1 MTPPRIHIKAL
12 KRSDKFER
20 FLKKSNL
27 LAETLG
33 IELTDTAPAAE
44 LISFRYLSLKEYLDR
59 LQTEANDIIDETR
72 RLKET
77 QKSNYAICSELIGF
91 LGFDGLGISIDELM
105 GCKYITSRFGRI
117 PTSHIA
123 SVESLDEN
131 YTFLFRPFDQ
141 DGDYT
146 WCMYIA
152 STAEIDRID
161 LLMCELKFEKT
172 NFPDHITESAD
183 SSARKLLDRME
194 NDKKRI
200 DELEAELKQ
209 VGKREQRMLNDVYNR
224 FIALDKAYRLRE
236 KTDLT
241 DDSFYLAGFIPT
253 KRVQQ
258 FQRESEMIGDVSVI
272 VLTDTTGK
280 VKKGELVVA
289 KH

>member
-1 MTPPRIHIKAL
+1 MPFRSRIKAL
-12 KRSDKFER
+12 KRFDKFDR

-33 IELTDTAPAAE
+33 TELTDTVPTAE
-44 LISFRYLSLKEYLDR
+44 LISFRYLSLKEYIDR
-59 LQTEANDIIDETR
+59 LQTEANNIIDETR

-77 QKSNYAICSELIGF
+77 QKTNYAVCSELIGF

-105 GCKYITSRFGRI
+105 DCKYITSRFGRI

-123 SVESLDEN
+123 SGESLDDSC
-131 YTFLFRPFDQ
+131 TFLFESFDQ

-194 NDKKRI
+194 SDKKRI

-209 VGKREQRMLNDVYNR
+209 VGKREQRMLNDVHNR
-224 FIALDKAYRLRE
+224 LIALDKAYKLRE
-236 KTDLT
+236 STALNDDKSHLT
-241 DDSFYLAGFIPT
+241 GFVST
-253 KRVQQ
+253 KQVSRFQQ
-258 FQRESEMIGDVSVI
+258 ETEMIGDVSVI

>member
-1 MTPPRIHIKAL
+1 MPDGESCRA
-12 KRSDKFER
+12 FC
-20 FLKKSNL
+20 
-27 LAETLG
+27 
-33 IELTDTAPAAE
+33 
-44 LISFRYLSLKEYLDR
+44 
-59 LQTEANDIIDETR
+59 
-72 RLKET
+72 
-77 QKSNYAICSELIGF
+77 ICSELIGF

-131 YTFLFRPFDQ
+131 YTFLFRPFDR